1 MCMDND
7 LVPRRR
13 LAVFG
18 AAMFSLTAIVS
29 LALFVAGSRDEDPAS
44 LVIDGTVS
52 GQLGQ
57 GSSPGGPDS
66 LPSSSLAETIPSD
79 LTPIDVATTQTTSQ
93 PSTTKPSTVTTIQA
107 LPPSKPPSTTT
118 KPPSTTTKPPTT
130 TTPSSGLPINPPTPT
145 GATLVEDDWGSPG
158 SFKMIWEVS
167 KATFSASREPV
178 LDYVRSKGCTITD
191 TSIGTFSCGNGVT
204 GYASVGSRDASA
216 ADKVILHY
224 SVTW

>member
-1 MCMDND
+1 MDND

-13 LAVFG
+13 LALFG

-29 LALFVAGSRDEDPAS
+29 LALFVAASKDKDPAT

-66 LPSSSLAETIPSD
+66 LPSSSTLETTPSSIPSD
-79 LTPIDVATTQTTSQ
+79 LTPIDVVTTQPSPQ

-107 LPPSKPPSTTT
+107 PPPSKAPP
-118 KPPSTTTKPPTT
+118 TTKPPTT
-130 TTPSSGLPINPPTPT
+130 TTKPPTTPTSGLPINPPTPT

-178 LDYVRSKGCTITD
+178 LDYVRSKGCTITEPN
-191 TSIGTFSCGNGVT
+191 IGVFSCGNGVT
-204 GYASVGSRDASA
+204 GYASVGSREASA
-216 ADKVILHY
+216 PDKVILHY